1 MKKSF
6 LFVTAIFL
14 TTGLFAQEKFIV
26 PEVTIEKKH
35 QTMLVQWDAL
45 LTVSIN
51 YAKKQGL
58 TATEYGTLIGEQFK
72 YSWNKDAGFDGCVK
86 GGLYNMSCFLAEPDI
101 ELTTNTAEKV
111 EFKSRLIGALVKRN
125 EPVYGV
131 TYKEYM
137 DFFKAV
143 MNTIGDYLGAKSE
156 ISYDD
161 EWIYVTVLKK

>member
-6 LFVTAIFL
+6 LFVIAIFL

-26 PEVTIEKKH
+26 PEVTIEQKY
-35 QTMLVQWDAL
+35 QNMLSQIEGLVA
-45 LTVSIN
+45 VSIN

-58 TATEYGTLIGEQFK
+58 TATEYGILIGEQFK
-72 YSWNKDAGFDGCVK
+72 YSWNKDAGFDGNVK
-86 GGLYNMSCFLAEPDI
+86 GTLYNMSCFLPEPDI
-101 ELTTNTAEKV
+101 EITTNTPEKV
-111 EFKSRLIGALVKRN
+111 EFKTRLTGAGIKKN

-137 DFFKAV
+137 DFFNAV
-143 MNTIGDYLGAKSE
+143 TNTISDYLGTKSE

-161 EWIYVTVLKK
+161 EWIYFAFLKK